1 MVFALRS
8 GGAAAPLYQQIR
20 DGLRAEVMG
29 GVLPAGSRLPSSRQ
43 LARDLGVSRI
53 TVVNAYAELEAEGLV
68 ESRGGAGT
76 FVLAPWEVAEVR
88 AQRRPRAA
96 QPRWQAELA
105 AHTRPQRARA
115 LREDARRAADAAFI
129 SFARARGDARPF
141 PVEEFR
147 RILAAALEHD
157 RPACLEYEAAEGYP
171 PLRDAVASYLR
182 QLGVDAAAADVVI
195 TAGAQQ
201 AIDLLARVLVRPG
214 DRVVVEE
221 PTYPGA
227 LDAFESAGASLVPIP
242 VDREGM
248 RTDLLRRA
256 LAAGARLV
264 YTVPTFHNPTGAVM
278 SAQRRHE
285 LVALAHERGLPVVED
300 DYLREVRFG
309 SPIPPP
315 LAAFDQHGNVL
326 HVGSFSKSLLPTL
339 RLGYVVV
346 RGPLRE
352 QLVALKRVA
361 DAGSSALLQRAL
373 HGFLRSGV
381 LHRHWKRAS
390 RLYRRRQ
397 AALVAAM
404 RRHFPAGARWTAASG
419 GVLTWVRV
427 PDGVSVDALW
437 EEAIAHGV
445 GFAPGSAFFVEP
457 ADQPFIR
464 LNFAALDDEQIERGV
479 ATIGRLMAQQLVAR
493 PIAS

>member
-1 MVFALRS
+1 MVFVLRADR
-8 GGAAAPLYQQIR
+8 AAAPLYQQIR
-20 DGLRAEVMG
+20 DGLRGEIMG
-29 GVLPAGSRLPSSRQ
+29 GALQAGARLPASRQ

-53 TVVNAYAELEAEGLV
+53 TVVNAYAELEAEGLL

-88 AQRRPRAA
+88 AQRRPRVAL
-96 QPRWQAELA
+96 PRWQAELA
-105 AHTRPQRARA
+105 PAARPQRARA
-115 LREDARRAADAAFI
+115 LREDGRPIDGALI
-129 SFARARGDARPF
+129 SFARARGDSRPF

-147 RILAAALEHD
+147 RTLGAVVEHD
-157 RPACLEYEAAEGYP
+157 RPGCLEYEHAEGYP
-171 PLRDAVASYLR
+171 PLRDAVARYLR
-182 QLGVDAAAADVVI
+182 QLGVDASADDVVI

-214 DRVVVEE
+214 DTVAIEE

-227 LDAFESAGASLVPIP
+227 LDAFETAGAWLVPVP
-242 VDREGM
+242 LDREGM
-248 RTDLLRRA
+248 RVDVLRGA
-256 LAAGARLV
+256 IEGGARLV

-285 LVALAHERGLPVVED
+285 LVALAQQLGVPVIED

-315 LAAFDQHGNVL
+315 LAAFDQHGDVV

-373 HGFLRSGV
+373 HSFLQSGV

-397 AALVAAM
+397 AAMVAAM
-404 RRHFPAGARWTAASG
+404 RRHFPAGARWTAAGG
-419 GVLTWVRV
+419 GVLMWVRV

-479 ATIGRLMAQQLVAR
+479 ATIGRLMAQRLAAR